1 MKYYIIA
8 GEASG
13 DLHASNLVK
22 SIYQQDK
29 EAVIRGF
36 GGDLMQNEGVQLVK
50 HYRELAFMGFIPVL
64 LNIRTIFRNLNLC
77 KQDISDFKP
86 DVVILI
92 DYPGF
97 NLKIAKFAKTIL
109 QLPVFYYIPPKL
121 WAWKEYRIK
130 DIKKFVDKVF
140 TIFPFETDF
149 YAKHQCQ
156 VQYVGNPSVESVQTF
171 QAIASNRTQ
180 FILENALDE
189 KRIIAILPGSRK
201 QELEACLPIMLQVD
215 FSKFADY
222 QFVVA
227 ATDALPCALYRKLM
241 QGSDAKIVYGK
252 TYDLLQHADV
262 AIVTSGTAT
271 LETALFN
278 VPQVVCYEAFLSWL
292 VAPFLRLIL
301 KIKYVSLV
309 NIIAQ
314 KELVKELLIH
324 DFTPLNTQNE
334 LHKLVFDQAY
344 RNAMLQGYAALKT
357 ELGTTIASD
366 TAAHAMIA
374 FLQKLKRG

>member
-1 MKYYIIA
+1 MRYYIIA

-13 DLHASNLVK
+13 DLHASNLAK
-22 SIYQQDK
+22 SIFQQDK
-29 EAVIRGF
+29 QAIIRGF
-36 GGDLMQNEGVQLVK
+36 GGDLMQKEGVQLVK

-64 LNIRTIFRNLNLC
+64 LNIRTIFRNLNFC
-77 KQDISDFKP
+77 KQDITDFKP

-171 QAIASNRTQ
+171 KEIASNRAQ
-180 FILENALDE
+180 FFLENALDD
-189 KRIIAILPGSRK
+189 KKIIALLPGSRK
-201 QELEACLPIMLQVD
+201 QELEACLPIMLRVD

-222 QFVVA
+222 QFIVA
-227 ATDALPCALYRKLM
+227 ATDALPDALYRKLM

-252 TYDLLQHADV
+252 TYDLLQHADA

-278 VPQVVCYEAFLSWL
+278 VPQVVCYEAFLSRL

-314 KELVKELLIH
+314 KELVKELLIQ

-344 RNAMLQGYAALKT
+344 RTAMLQGYAALTT

-366 TAAHAMIA
+366 AAAHAMIA
-374 FLQKLKRG
+374 FLQKVK

>member
-1 MKYYIIA
+1 MRYYIIA

-22 SIYQQDK
+22 SIFQQDNQ
-29 EAVIRGF
+29 AVIRGF

-64 LNIRTIFRNLNLC
+64 LNIRTIFRNLSFC
-77 KQDISDFKP
+77 QQDITDFKP

-97 NLKIAKFAKTIL
+97 NLKIAKFVKL
-109 QLPVFYYIPPKL
+109 HLKLPVFYYIPPKI

-130 DIKKFVDKVF
+130 AIKKYIDKVF
-140 TIFPFETDF
+140 TIFPFETEF
-149 YAKHQCQ
+149 YAKHQCE
-156 VQYVGNPSVESVQTF
+156 VQYVGNPSVESVHTYR
-171 QAIASNRTQ
+171 ATAPNRSI
-180 FILENALDE
+180 FIQQNALDD
-189 KRIIAILPGSRK
+189 KKIIALLPGSRK

-215 FSKFADY
+215 FSQFADY
-222 QFVVA
+222 QFIVA
-227 ATDALPCALYRKLM
+227 ATDALPCTLYHTLM
-241 QGSDAKIVYGK
+241 KGSNAKIVYGK
-252 TYDLLQHADV
+252 TYDLLQHAEA

-278 VPQVVCYEAFLSWL
+278 VPQVVCYEAFLSRL
-292 VAPFLRLIL
+292 VAPFLRMVL

-314 KELVKELLIH
+314 KELVKELLIQ
-324 DFTPLNTQNE
+324 DFTPKNTQKE
-334 LHKLVFDQAY
+334 LQKLVFDQAY
-344 RNAMLQGYAALKT
+344 RANILAGYQQLHT

-366 TAAHAMIA
+366 TAAKAMVNY
-374 FLQKLKRG
+374 LKKE